1 MSLLPPSKEK
11 LAIENIVAPQTA
23 PEYVGFIV
31 LTVAISLVT
40 AAAGSSLPGTIL
52 GAAVIAIF
60 GFIWW
65 RVDRARAKARVQRL
79 YSDLAISVDKEAPTG
94 AKGLIL
100 LLSPYSPRKAEL
112 KNESTIAPLMEAV
125 INGEIDKLTQADF
138 DRLDLL
144 NSNLFP
150 QIKAVE
156 FHAKQEKL
164 RDIWLISTER
174 YETKEGKKVK
184 GSEDS
189 ALILSQYLRFL
200 YGKRLDI
207 NSEGLSVRDYDYQG
221 LWRLAE
227 QIFRDSG
234 YKDEV
239 IVADITGGTKMMSVA
254 LGMACIPPKRRM
266 QYMDSQRDW
275 EGNPVSAGDMQPVVI
290 DVDPILYV

>member
-1 MSLLPPSKEK
+1 MSLLSPSTEK
-11 LAIENIVAPQTA
+11 LAIENIIAPRTA
-23 PEYVGFIV
+23 LEFAGFVGLAV
-31 LTVAISLVT
+31 LINL
-40 AAAGSSLPGTIL
+40 LPTGNIYA
-52 GAAVIAIF
+52 AAVIAIF

-65 RVDRARAKARVQRL
+65 RTERVRAKARAQRL
-79 YSDLAISVDKEAPTG
+79 YSDLAISVDKEAPRG

-100 LLSPYSPRKAEL
+100 LLSPYSPRKVEL
-112 KNESTIAPLMEAV
+112 KNQETIAPLIEAV
-125 INGEIDKLTQADF
+125 INAPIDKLTQEDF
-138 DRLDLL
+138 ERLDLL

-150 QIKAVE
+150 QIKAVD
-156 FHAKQEKL
+156 FHEKQGKL
-164 RDIWLISTER
+164 RDIWLLSTQS
-174 YETKEGKKVK
+174 YETKEGQKVK

-207 NSEGLSVRDYDYQG
+207 NWQGLSVRDYDYQG

-254 LGMACIPPKRRM
+254 LAMACIPPKRRM

-275 EGNPVSAGDMQPVVI
+275 EGNPLPAGDMQPIVI
-290 DVDPILYV
+290 DVDPILYSS

>member
-1 MSLLPPSKEK
+1 MGLIVLSSLL
-11 LAIENIVAPQTA
+11 T
-23 PEYVGFIV
+23 
-31 LTVAISLVT
+31 
-40 AAAGSSLPGTIL
+40 AGSIYGI
-52 GAAVIAIF
+52 GGVAVV
-60 GFIWW
+60 GLIWW
-65 RVDRARAKARVQRL
+65 RVDRARAKARAQRL
-79 YSDLAISVDKEAPTG
+79 YSDL
-94 AKGLIL
+94 
-100 LLSPYSPRKAEL
+100 
-112 KNESTIAPLMEAV
+112 KNEETIAPLIEAV
-125 INGEIDKLTQADF
+125 INGEIGKLTQADF

-156 FHAKQEKL
+156 FHEKQGKL
-164 RDIWLISTER
+164 RDIWMLSTES
-174 YETKEGKKVK
+174 YETKEGKVKVK

-200 YGKRLDI
+200 YGKTLDI

-254 LGMACIPPKRRM
+254 LAMACIPPKRRM

>member
-1 MSLLPPSKEK
+1 MGLTVLISLL
-11 LAIENIVAPQTA
+11 T
-23 PEYVGFIV
+23 
-31 LTVAISLVT
+31 
-40 AAAGSSLPGTIL
+40 AGSIYGI
-52 GAAVIAIF
+52 GGVAVV

-65 RVDRARAKARVQRL
+65 RVDRARAKARAQRL

-94 AKGLIL
+94 VKGLIL
-100 LLSPYSPRKAEL
+100 LLSRYSPRAPEL
-112 KNESTIAPLMEAV
+112 KNEETIAPLIEAV
-125 INGEIDKLTQADF
+125 INSEIGKLTQADF

-156 FHAKQEKL
+156 FHEKQGKL
-164 RDIWLISTER
+164 RDIWLISTES
-174 YETKEGKKVK
+174 YETDKGKVKVK

-189 ALILSQYLRFL
+189 ALIISQYLRFV
-200 YGKRLDI
+200 YGKTLDI
-207 NSEGLSVRDYDYQG
+207 NWEGLSVRDYDYQG

-254 LGMACIPPKRRM
+254 LAMACIPPKRRM

-275 EGNPVSAGDMQPVVI
+275 EGNPLSAGDMQPVVI
-290 DVDPILYV
+290 DVDPILYSS

>member
-1 MSLLPPSKEK
+1 MGLTVLSSLL
-11 LAIENIVAPQTA
+11 T
-23 PEYVGFIV
+23 
-31 LTVAISLVT
+31 
-40 AAAGSSLPGTIL
+40 AGSIYGGVGI
-52 GAAVIAIF
+52 AVI

-65 RVDRARAKARVQRL
+65 RVDRARAKARAQRL

-94 AKGLIL
+94 VKGLIL
-100 LLSPYSPRKAEL
+100 LLSPYSPQAKEL
-112 KNESTIAPLMEAV
+112 KNQETIAPLIDAV
-125 INGEIDKLTQADF
+125 INGEIGKLTQADF

-156 FHAKQEKL
+156 FHAKREKL
-164 RDIWLISTER
+164 RDIWLISTAS
-174 YETKEGKKVK
+174 YQTKEGKKVK

-200 YGKRLDI
+200 YGKSLDI

-275 EGNPVSAGDMQPVVI
+275 EGNPVSAGDMQPIVI
-290 DVDPILYV
+290 DVDPILYSS